1 MKPLKEPI
9 HTEPQNRFTLQDH
22 KTIPAFEPNLGGPW
36 CKSTCLDK
44 EFAANDWALQRLGQG
59 VSGLLFYL
67 TDEHYLPRILKDIQL
82 EYINLGLVIE
92 GSGPAVMEALLH
104 HAHNEIIPAS
114 KLRGFI
120 NIDPVEIAARTGVWH
135 EEKMYELGELTRLA
149 PKGMKFMCANANFYG
164 ACGASAATQLGLAAA
179 HLDFYSPPSAKWAS
193 SSMLGSTHRR
203 YLHVRRNREAPRPSN
218 VVEAAVGRL

>member
-1 MKPLKEPI
+1 MSETTKRTYPHGTAVEPL
-9 HTEPQNRFTLQDH
+9 TLQDH
-22 KTIPAFEPNLGGPW
+22 KTIPAFEPNLRDHGARAPRGQRI
-36 CKSTCLDK
+36 CS
-44 EFAANDWALQRLGQG
+44 QRLGTAAPG
-59 VSGLLFYL
+59 PWRFRPAFHL

-149 PKGMKFMCANANFYG
+149 PKGMKFRCQCQFLWRMR
-164 ACGASAATQLGLAAA
+164 ASAATQLGLAAA
-179 HLDFYSPPSAKWAS
+179 HLDYYLSTFGEVGLEQYWVALTAAPTCSKKSRSTAPYECCGS
-193 SSMLGSTHRR
+193 SC
-203 YLHVRRNREAPRPSN
+203 
-218 VVEAAVGRL
+218 